1 MPSAGDLRN
10 RIRFDRRGPDANG
23 DLLGDWVEGDTVW
36 AQAKWLRG
44 TETAVSQ
51 RLEGK
56 QPVAFVIRSSAA
68 SRGIDAAYRAV
79 TVSGRDIVP
88 GQVFNI
94 TAVSPAKEA
103 GFIDILAVA
112 GGAAG

>member
-1 MPSAGDLRN
+1 MPTSGELRN
-10 RIRFDRRGPDANG
+10 RVRFDVRGPDANG

-44 TETAVSQ
+44 GETAVSQ

-68 SRGIDAAYRAV
+68 SRGINTAYRAV
-79 TVSGRDIVP
+79 TISGRDVVP
-88 GQVFNI
+88 GQEFNI

-103 GFIDILAVA
+103 GFIDILASA
-112 GGAAG
+112 GGAPG